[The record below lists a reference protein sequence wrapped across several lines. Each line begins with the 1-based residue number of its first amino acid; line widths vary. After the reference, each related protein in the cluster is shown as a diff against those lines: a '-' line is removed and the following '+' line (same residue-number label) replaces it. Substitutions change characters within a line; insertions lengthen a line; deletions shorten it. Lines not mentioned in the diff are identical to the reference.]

1 MTEQVSA
8 QVIMYSSSYCGF
20 CFRAKRLLDSK
31 GVAYQEI
38 SVDGRNDLRQ
48 QMMQATSGRTVPQIV
63 INGNAIG
70 GCDELHML
78 DRQQKLDPL
87 LAAS

>member
-1 MTEQVSA
+1 MTA
-8 QVIMYSSSYCGF
+8 QVTAQVVMYSSSLCGF

-31 GVAYQEI
+31 GVAYKEI
-38 SVDGRNDLRQ
+38 SVDGRGDMRQ
-48 QMMQATSGRTVPQIV
+48 QMMQLTGGRTVPQII

-70 GCDELHML
+70 GCDELHQL
-78 DRQQKLDPL
+78 DRQQQLDTL

>member
-1 MTEQVSA
+1 MTTQVTA
-8 QVIMYSSSYCGF
+8 QVVMYSSSLCGF

-31 GVAYQEI
+31 GIAYKEI
-38 SVDGRNDLRQ
+38 SVDGRGDIRQ
-48 QMMQATSGRTVPQIV
+48 QMMQLTGGRTVPQII

-70 GCDELHML
+70 GCDELYLL
-78 DRQQKLDPL
+78 DRQQQLDTL

>member
-1 MTEQVSA
+1 MTA
-8 QVIMYSSSYCGF
+8 QVTMYSSSLCGF

-31 GVAYQEI
+31 GIAYKEI
-38 SVDGRNDLRQ
+38 SVDGRGDIRQ
-48 QMMQATSGRTVPQIV
+48 QMMQLTGGRTVPQII

-70 GCDELHML
+70 GCDELHLL
-78 DRQQKLDPL
+78 DRQQQLDTL

>member
-1 MTEQVSA
+1 MTEQATA
-8 QVIMYSSSYCGF
+8 QVIMYSSSLCGF
-20 CFRAKRLLDSK
+20 CFRAKRLLESK
-31 GVAYQEI
+31 GVAYKEI
-38 SVDGRNDLRQ
+38 NVDRRNDLRE
-48 QMMQATSGRTVPQIV
+48 QMMQITGGRTVPQIL

>member
-1 MTEQVSA
+1 MTA
-8 QVIMYSSSYCGF
+8 QVTAQVVMYSSSLCGF

-31 GVAYQEI
+31 GIAYKEI
-38 SVDGRNDLRQ
+38 SVDGRGDIRQ
-48 QMMQATSGRTVPQIV
+48 QMVQLTGGRTVPQII

-70 GCDELHML
+70 GCDELHLL
-78 DRQQKLDPL
+78 DRQQQLDTL

>member
-1 MTEQVSA
+1 MTA
-8 QVIMYSSSYCGF
+8 QVVMYSSSLCGF

-31 GVAYQEI
+31 GVTYKEI
-38 SVDGRNDLRQ
+38 SVDGRGDMRQ
-48 QMMQATSGRTVPQIV
+48 QMMQLTGGRTVPQII

-70 GCDELHML
+70 GCDELHLL
-78 DRQQKLDPL
+78 DRQQQLDTL

>member
-1 MTEQVSA
+1 
-8 QVIMYSSSYCGF
+8 MYSSSLCGF

-31 GVAYQEI
+31 GVAYKEI
-38 SVDGRNDLRQ
+38 SVDGRGDMRQ
-48 QMMQATSGRTVPQIV
+48 QMMQLTGGRTVPQII

-70 GCDELHML
+70 GCDELHLL
-78 DRQQKLDPL
+78 DRQQQLDTL